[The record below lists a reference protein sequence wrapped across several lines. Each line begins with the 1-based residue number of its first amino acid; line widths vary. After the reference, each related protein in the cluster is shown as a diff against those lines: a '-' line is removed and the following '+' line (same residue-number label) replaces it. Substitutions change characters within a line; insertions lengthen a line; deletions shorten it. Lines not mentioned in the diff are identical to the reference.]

1 MAFPGIS
8 SFKSNYGPLS
18 KIEIMT
24 TAESILIQDVD
35 TQLEDFSDMLLVK
48 NATGK
53 KLMCITRESII
64 GVRFLNDTT
73 SMV

>member
-1 MAFPGIS
+1 MAFPGIN
-8 SFKSNYGPLS
+8 SFKSTYS
-18 KIEIMT
+18 DTKKIEIMT

-35 TQLEDFSDMLLVK
+35 LLEDFSGMVLIK

>member
-8 SFKSNYGPLS
+8 SFKSTYS
-18 KIEIMT
+18 DTKKIEIMT

-35 TQLEDFSDMLLVK
+35 LLEDFSGMVLIK

>member
-8 SFKSNYGPLS
+8 SFKSNFGPLS

-35 TQLEDFSDMLLVK
+35 TQLEDFSDMLLIK

-53 KLMCITRESII
+53 KLMCITNKSVI
-64 GVRFLNDTT
+64 GIRFLTPTT